1 MSKQLMLGN
10 AALARGLYEAGC
22 AVASSYPGTPSTE
35 TTEEAAKFD
44 EIYCEWAPNEKVA
57 MEVAFGASMG
67 GKRSFCAMKHVG
79 LNVAAD
85 PLFTISYT
93 GINAGMVICVADDAG
108 MHSSQ
113 NEQDSRHYAIAAK
126 VPMLEPADS
135 AEALEFT
142 KLAFELSEQFDTP
155 VFIKMC
161 TRVSHSQ
168 SIVETHER
176 IVPPEKPYIKNIQ
189 KNVMM
194 PGNAKK
200 KHPLVEAR
208 TRAIAEYAETCRIGL
223 IPSLFWHFA
232 AVPRY
237 FGETYRS
244 WGRDTSRT
252 LEFMKTYTRRV
263 VETLQGCKSIFA
275 WEFGN
280 EFNLEADLPNWQEI
294 YKTDDPDNCLTADD
308 VQYAYETFVQTV
320 RAVDSTGRL
329 ICSGNAALRPS
340 QYHQYVEHSWT
351 ADTPQQYAEITRK
364 LNPDGMCSVSEHIY
378 DRERKVGPYDSL
390 LDLDGQLA
398 LARDAAHSMGKIYY
412 VGEFAGVLP
421 SEADYRIFYDAFPR
435 AGVPL
440 SLVWN
445 FSMKGNIEYSFTAES
460 DRGKYIFALIREYNE
475 KLNAVQ

>member
-1 MSKQLMLGN
+1 MKKLKPRIVWFFGILWLWTGGGCTDRAAEKEYWTDPTVPSGLHVDLSSTTDRGRPAPVLSLGQKPYRATGVN
-10 AALARGLYEAGC
+10 CYDLFN
-22 AVASSYPGTPSTE
+22 GTVT
-35 TTEEAAKFD
+35 
-44 EIYCEWAPNEKVA
+44 Y
-57 MEVAFGASMG
+57 
-67 GKRSFCAMKHVG
+67 
-79 LNVAAD
+79 
-85 PLFTISYT
+85 
-93 GINAGMVICVADDAG
+93 DD
-108 MHSSQ
+108 
-113 NEQDSRHYAIAAK
+113 K
-126 VPMLEPADS
+126 DS
-135 AEALEFT
+135 AFRFDPSHAYATLDRLKAEGVPVVRFNCGMYYDT
-142 KLAFELSEQFDTP
+142 ELSAVIEYEEQYFATL
-155 VFIKMC
+155 KK
-161 TRVSHSQ
+161 
-168 SIVETHER
+168 IV
-176 IVPPEKPYIKNIQ
+176 
-189 KNVMM
+189 
-194 PGNAKK
+194 
-200 KHPLVEAR
+200 
-208 TRAIAEYAETCRIGL
+208 EYAETCRIGL

-237 FGETYRS
+237 FGEPYRS

-421 SEADYRIFYDAFPR
+421 SEADYRIFYDAFLR

-445 FSMKGNIEYSFTAES
+445 FSMKGNIEHSFTAES

>member
-1 MSKQLMLGN
+1 MKKLKPHVVWLFGVLCLLTGGGCTDRAAEKEYWTDPTVPPGLHVDFSAKTDSGRPVPVLCLGQKPYRATGVN
-10 AALARGLYEAGC
+10 CYDLFN
-22 AVASSYPGTPSTE
+22 GTVT
-35 TTEEAAKFD
+35 
-44 EIYCEWAPNEKVA
+44 Y
-57 MEVAFGASMG
+57 
-67 GKRSFCAMKHVG
+67 
-79 LNVAAD
+79 
-85 PLFTISYT
+85 
-93 GINAGMVICVADDAG
+93 DD
-108 MHSSQ
+108 
-113 NEQDSRHYAIAAK
+113 K
-126 VPMLEPADS
+126 DS
-135 AEALEFT
+135 AFRFDPSHAYATLDRLKAEGVPVVRFNCGMYYDT
-142 KLAFELSEQFDTP
+142 ELPAVIEYGEQYFATL
-155 VFIKMC
+155 
-161 TRVSHSQ
+161 
-168 SIVETHER
+168 
-176 IVPPEKPYIKNIQ
+176 
-189 KNVMM
+189 
-194 PGNAKK
+194 KK
-200 KHPLVEAR
+200 
-208 TRAIAEYAETCRIGL
+208 IAEYAETCRIGL

-237 FGETYRS
+237 FGEPYRS

-252 LEFMKTYTRRV
+252 LGFMKTYTRRV

-329 ICSGNAALRPS
+329 ICSGNAALWPS

-364 LNPDGMCSVSEHIY
+364 LNPDGMRSVSEHIY
-378 DRERKVGPYDSL
+378 DLKRKVGPYDSL

-421 SEADYRIFYDAFPR
+421 SEGDYRIFYDAFLR

-445 FSMKGNIEYSFTAES
+445 FSMKGNIEHSFTAES

-475 KLNAVQ
+475 KLKAVQ

>member
-1 MSKQLMLGN
+1 MKKLKPHIVWLFGVLCLLTSGGCTDRAAEKEYWTDPTVSPGLHVDLSTTTDSGRPVPVLCLGRKPYRATGVN
-10 AALARGLYEAGC
+10 CYDLFN
-22 AVASSYPGTPSTE
+22 GTVT
-35 TTEEAAKFD
+35 
-44 EIYCEWAPNEKVA
+44 Y
-57 MEVAFGASMG
+57 
-67 GKRSFCAMKHVG
+67 
-79 LNVAAD
+79 
-85 PLFTISYT
+85 
-93 GINAGMVICVADDAG
+93 DD
-108 MHSSQ
+108 
-113 NEQDSRHYAIAAK
+113 K
-126 VPMLEPADS
+126 DS
-135 AEALEFT
+135 AFRFDPSHAYATLDRLKAEGVPVVRFNCGMYYDT
-142 KLAFELSEQFDTP
+142 ELPAVIEYGEQYFATL
-155 VFIKMC
+155 
-161 TRVSHSQ
+161 
-168 SIVETHER
+168 
-176 IVPPEKPYIKNIQ
+176 
-189 KNVMM
+189 
-194 PGNAKK
+194 KK
-200 KHPLVEAR
+200 
-208 TRAIAEYAETCRIGL
+208 IAEYAETCRIGL

-294 YKTDDPDNCLTADD
+294 YKTEDPDNRKSADD
-308 VQYAYETFVQTV
+308 VQHAYKTFVQTV
-320 RAVDSTGRL
+320 RTVDTTGRL

-340 QYHQYVEHSWT
+340 QYHQYVENSWT
-351 ADTPQQYAEITRK
+351 VDTPQQYAEITRK
-364 LNPDGMCSVSEHIY
+364 LNPDGMRSVSEHIY
-378 DRERKVGPYDSL
+378 DLKRKVGPYDSL

-421 SEADYRIFYDAFPR
+421 SEADYRIFYDAFLR

-445 FSMKGNIEYSFTAES
+445 FSMKGNIEHSFTAES

>member
-1 MSKQLMLGN
+1 MKKLKPRVVWLFGVLCLLTSGGCTDRADEKEYWTDPTVSPGLHVDLSTTTDSGRPVPVLCLGQKPYRATGVN
-10 AALARGLYEAGC
+10 CYDLFN
-22 AVASSYPGTPSTE
+22 GTVT
-35 TTEEAAKFD
+35 
-44 EIYCEWAPNEKVA
+44 Y
-57 MEVAFGASMG
+57 
-67 GKRSFCAMKHVG
+67 
-79 LNVAAD
+79 
-85 PLFTISYT
+85 
-93 GINAGMVICVADDAG
+93 DD
-108 MHSSQ
+108 
-113 NEQDSRHYAIAAK
+113 K
-126 VPMLEPADS
+126 DS
-135 AEALEFT
+135 AFRFDPSHAYATLDRLKAEGVPVVRFNCGMYYDT
-142 KLAFELSEQFDTP
+142 ELPAVIEYGEQYFATL
-155 VFIKMC
+155 
-161 TRVSHSQ
+161 
-168 SIVETHER
+168 
-176 IVPPEKPYIKNIQ
+176 
-189 KNVMM
+189 
-194 PGNAKK
+194 KK
-200 KHPLVEAR
+200 
-208 TRAIAEYAETCRIGL
+208 IAEYAETCRIGL

-237 FGETYRS
+237 FGEPCRS

-294 YKTDDPDNCLTADD
+294 YKTEDPDNRKSADD
-308 VQYAYETFVQTV
+308 VQHAYKTFVQTV
-320 RAVDSTGRL
+320 RTVDTTGRL

-340 QYHQYVEHSWT
+340 QYHQYVENSWT
-351 ADTPQQYAEITRK
+351 VDTPQQYAEITRK
-364 LNPDGMCSVSEHIY
+364 LNPDGMRSVSEHIY
-378 DRERKVGPYDSL
+378 DLKRKVGPYDSL

-421 SEADYRIFYDAFPR
+421 SEADYRIFYDAFLR

-445 FSMKGNIEYSFTAES
+445 FSMKGNIEHSFTAES

>member
-1 MSKQLMLGN
+1 MKKLKPHIVWFFGILCLLTGGGCTDRAAEKEYWTDPTVSPGLHVDLSTTTDSGRPVPVLCLGRKPYRATGVN
-10 AALARGLYEAGC
+10 CYDLFN
-22 AVASSYPGTPSTE
+22 GTVT
-35 TTEEAAKFD
+35 
-44 EIYCEWAPNEKVA
+44 Y
-57 MEVAFGASMG
+57 
-67 GKRSFCAMKHVG
+67 
-79 LNVAAD
+79 
-85 PLFTISYT
+85 
-93 GINAGMVICVADDAG
+93 DD
-108 MHSSQ
+108 
-113 NEQDSRHYAIAAK
+113 K
-126 VPMLEPADS
+126 DS
-135 AEALEFT
+135 AFRFDPSHAYATLDRLKAEGVPVVRFNCGMYYDT
-142 KLAFELSEQFDTP
+142 ELPAVIEYGEQYFATL
-155 VFIKMC
+155 
-161 TRVSHSQ
+161 
-168 SIVETHER
+168 
-176 IVPPEKPYIKNIQ
+176 
-189 KNVMM
+189 
-194 PGNAKK
+194 KK
-200 KHPLVEAR
+200 
-208 TRAIAEYAETCRIGL
+208 IAEYAETCRIGL

-237 FGETYRS
+237 FGEPYRS

-252 LEFMKTYTRRV
+252 LGFMKTYTRRV

-320 RAVDSTGRL
+320 RAVDTTGRL

-364 LNPDGMCSVSEHIY
+364 LNPDGMRSVSEHIY
-378 DRERKVGPYDSL
+378 DLKRKVGPYDSL

-421 SEADYRIFYDAFPR
+421 SEADYRIFYDAFLR

-445 FSMKGNIEYSFTAES
+445 FSMKGNIEHSFTAES

>member
-1 MSKQLMLGN
+1 MKKLKPRVVWFFGILCFLTGGGCTDRAAEKEYWTDPTVPPGLHVDLSSTSDSGRPVPVLSLGRKPYRATGVN
-10 AALARGLYEAGC
+10 CYDLFNGTVTYDDKDSVFRFDPSHAYATLDRLKAEGVPIVRFNCGMYYE
-22 AVASSYPGTPSTE
+22 T
-35 TTEEAAKFD
+35 
-44 EIYCEWAPNEKVA
+44 
-57 MEVAFGASMG
+57 
-67 GKRSFCAMKHVG
+67 
-79 LNVAAD
+79 
-85 PLFTISYT
+85 
-93 GINAGMVICVADDAG
+93 
-108 MHSSQ
+108 
-113 NEQDSRHYAIAAK
+113 
-126 VPMLEPADS
+126 
-135 AEALEFT
+135 
-142 KLAFELSEQFDTP
+142 ELSAVIEYEEQYFATL
-155 VFIKMC
+155 
-161 TRVSHSQ
+161 
-168 SIVETHER
+168 
-176 IVPPEKPYIKNIQ
+176 
-189 KNVMM
+189 
-194 PGNAKK
+194 KK
-200 KHPLVEAR
+200 
-208 TRAIAEYAETCRIGL
+208 IAEYAETCRIGL

-237 FGETYRS
+237 FGEPYRS

-294 YKTDDPDNCLTADD
+294 YKTEDPDNRKSADD
-308 VQYAYETFVQTV
+308 VQHAYKTFVQTV
-320 RAVDSTGRL
+320 RTVDTTGRL

-351 ADTPQQYAEITRK
+351 VDTPQQYAEITRK
-364 LNPDGMCSVSEHIY
+364 LNPDGMRSVSEHIY

-421 SEADYRIFYDAFPR
+421 SEGDYRIFYDAFLR

-445 FSMKGNIEYSFTAES
+445 FSMKGNIEHSFTAES
-460 DRGKYIFALIREYNE
+460 DRGKYIFALIRGYNE
-475 KLNAVQ
+475 KLKAVQ

>member
-1 MSKQLMLGN
+1 MKKLKPRVVWFFGILCFLTGGGCTDRAAEKEYWIDPTVPPGLHVDLSSTSDSGRPVPVLSLGRKPYRATGVN
-10 AALARGLYEAGC
+10 CYDLFN
-22 AVASSYPGTPSTE
+22 GTV
-35 TTEEAAKFD
+35 
-44 EIYCEWAPNEKVA
+44 IY
-57 MEVAFGASMG
+57 
-67 GKRSFCAMKHVG
+67 
-79 LNVAAD
+79 
-85 PLFTISYT
+85 
-93 GINAGMVICVADDAG
+93 DD
-108 MHSSQ
+108 
-113 NEQDSRHYAIAAK
+113 K
-126 VPMLEPADS
+126 DS
-135 AEALEFT
+135 AFRFDPSHAYATLDRLKAEGVPVVRFNCGMYYDT
-142 KLAFELSEQFDTP
+142 ELPAVIEYGEQYFATL
-155 VFIKMC
+155 
-161 TRVSHSQ
+161 
-168 SIVETHER
+168 
-176 IVPPEKPYIKNIQ
+176 
-189 KNVMM
+189 
-194 PGNAKK
+194 KK
-200 KHPLVEAR
+200 
-208 TRAIAEYAETCRIGL
+208 IAEYAETCRIGL

-237 FGETYRS
+237 FGEPCRS
-244 WGRDTSRT
+244 WGHDTSRT

-421 SEADYRIFYDAFPR
+421 SEADYRIFYDAFLR

-445 FSMKGNIEYSFTAES
+445 FSMKGNIEHSFTAES

>member
-1 MSKQLMLGN
+1 MKKLKPHIVWLFGVLCLLTSGGCTDRAAEKEYWTDPTVPPGLHVDLSSTTDSGRPVPVLSLGQKPYRATGVN
-10 AALARGLYEAGC
+10 CYDLFN
-22 AVASSYPGTPSTE
+22 GTVT
-35 TTEEAAKFD
+35 
-44 EIYCEWAPNEKVA
+44 Y
-57 MEVAFGASMG
+57 
-67 GKRSFCAMKHVG
+67 
-79 LNVAAD
+79 
-85 PLFTISYT
+85 
-93 GINAGMVICVADDAG
+93 DD
-108 MHSSQ
+108 
-113 NEQDSRHYAIAAK
+113 K
-126 VPMLEPADS
+126 DS
-135 AEALEFT
+135 AFRFDPSHAYATLDRLKAEGVPVVRFNCGMYYDT
-142 KLAFELSEQFDTP
+142 ELPAVIEYGEQYFATL
-155 VFIKMC
+155 
-161 TRVSHSQ
+161 
-168 SIVETHER
+168 
-176 IVPPEKPYIKNIQ
+176 
-189 KNVMM
+189 
-194 PGNAKK
+194 KK
-200 KHPLVEAR
+200 
-208 TRAIAEYAETCRIGL
+208 IAEYAETCRIGL

-237 FGETYRS
+237 FGEPCRS

-421 SEADYRIFYDAFPR
+421 SEADYRIFYDAFLR

-445 FSMKGNIEYSFTAES
+445 FSMKGNIEHRFTAES